1 MREQIINLTSTLANT
16 LKSKLGIDAGASL
29 TKISYVKDDKLIFKS
44 FLTNY
49 NEIYK
54 FLNENQ
60 EFKINL
66 TGGKAFKIYKNFNK
80 DKNCQLINEF
90 EAQCRGVEVLFEL
103 NEKKMPLDML
113 FISVGTGTSM
123 LHIKSQED
131 RRNFERIGGSA
142 LGGGTFMGLIK
153 LLYNLDD
160 FNEAINIAKKGNPYN
175 VDLKVGDIYE
185 NEDDRV
191 DPLFRQFT
199 ASSLGKVTLFNDIS
213 YKKEDVINS
222 IISIISENI
231 ASQLIL
237 YSQNRKV
244 KNLVFS
250 GGFLKNNSI
259 FKRIIKIMCK
269 MHKKKPYFLKYNDM
283 VSAIGALRS

>member
-1 MREQIINLTSTLANT
+1 MSEQIINLTSTLANT
-16 LKSKLGIDAGASL
+16 LKGKLGIDAGASL

-131 RRNFERIGGSA
+131 RRIFERIGGSA

-160 FNEAINIAKKGNPYN
+160 FDEAINIAKKGNPYN

-185 NEDDRV
+185 EEDDRV

-222 IISIISENI
+222 IVSIITENI

-244 KNLVFS
+244 KNIIFS

-259 FKRIIKIMCK
+259 FKRIISIMCK
-269 MHKKKPYFLKYNDM
+269 MQKIKSYFLKYNDM
-283 VSAIGALRS
+283 VSALGALRS